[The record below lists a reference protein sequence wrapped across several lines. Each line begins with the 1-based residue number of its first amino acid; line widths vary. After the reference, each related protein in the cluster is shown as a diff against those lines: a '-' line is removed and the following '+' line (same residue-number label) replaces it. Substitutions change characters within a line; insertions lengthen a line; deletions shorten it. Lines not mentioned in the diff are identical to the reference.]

1 MILSLAKMPT
11 NPMKNESS
19 GTRTSLIS
27 QTLYEQDYYQWLTA
41 TANKLRQGK
50 LAEIDVV
57 NLIEEIEDM
66 GRSERKA
73 VRSNL
78 RILLMHLLKYKY
90 QPEKR
95 TNNWLFTIVEHRKR
109 LQQSFQD
116 SPSLRPYFLEVF
128 EESYQ
133 DAIDLS
139 TAETSLPRNTFPN
152 KSPFTPQNTLNSDY
166 LPNQVEN

>member
-1 MILSLAKMPT
+1 MTSK
-11 NPMKNESS
+11 SS
-19 GTRTSLIS
+19 GKRTNIIS
-27 QTLYEQDYYQWLTA
+27 QTLYEQDYYQWLTI
-41 TANKLRQGK
+41 TAEKLRQGK

-95 TNNWLFTIVEHRKR
+95 TNSWLFTIVEHRKR

-116 SPSLRPYFLEVF
+116 SPSLKPYFLEVF
-128 EESYQ
+128 DESYQ
-133 DAIDLS
+133 DAIDLAA
-139 TAETSLPRNTFPN
+139 AETGLPRNTFPN
-152 KSPFTPQNTLNSDY
+152 QSPFTPQDTLNSDY
-166 LPNQVEN
+166 LPK

>member
-1 MILSLAKMPT
+1 MTSKLSGQGT
-11 NPMKNESS
+11 NI
-19 GTRTSLIS
+19 IS
-27 QTLYEQDYYQWLTA
+27 QTLYEQDYYQWLTV
-41 TANKLRQGK
+41 TIEKLRQGK
-50 LAEIDVV
+50 LAEVDVV

-95 TNNWLFTIVEHRKR
+95 TNSWLFTIVEHRKQ

-133 DAIDLS
+133 DAVDLAA
-139 TAETSLPRNTFPN
+139 AETGLPRNTFPN
-152 KSPFTPQNTLNSDY
+152 QSPFTPQETLNSEI
-166 LPNQVEN
+166 N

>member
-1 MILSLAKMPT
+1 MTHK
-11 NPMKNESS
+11 SS
-19 GTRTSLIS
+19 GKRTNIIS
-27 QTLYEQDYYQWLTA
+27 QTLYEQDYSQWLTI
-41 TANKLRQGK
+41 TAKKLRQGK
-50 LAEIDVV
+50 LAEIDLV

-95 TNNWLFTIVEHRKR
+95 TNIWLFTIVEHRKR

-116 SPSLRPYFLEVF
+116 SPSLKPYFLEVF
-128 EESYQ
+128 AESYQ
-133 DAIDLS
+133 DAIDLAV
-139 TAETSLPRNTFPN
+139 AETGLLRNSFPN
-152 KSPFTPQNTLNSDY
+152 QSPFTPQETLNVDY
-166 LPNQVEN
+166 LPK